1 MPDRSATDAR
11 AAPTGATASP
21 RAAAMQLTVWLDAA
35 ADWHAR
41 VVVADGSV
49 HEFTNPFLLA
59 RFVSQAVR
67 RPSAPGAG
75 GLR

>member
-1 MPDRSATDAR
+1 MPDRSATDPC
-11 AAPTGATASP
+11 AAPTAAITSP
-21 RAAAMQLTVWLDAA
+21 RVAALQLTVWLDAA

-41 VVVADGSV
+41 VVTADGSV
-49 HEFTNPFLLA
+49 HEFTSPFLLA

-67 RPSAPGAG
+67 RPSSSSAG